1 LLPIGGNCVRLT
13 QLHPIGKF
21 CVIEK
26 FCGQNFRYKNFL
38 ICFARRSFN
47 EGGAA
52 NSLFFAKKENAS
64 CLGQLANP

>member
-1 LLPIGGNCVRLT
+1 MEN
-13 QLHPIGKF
+13 F
-21 CVIEK
+21 CVKILDM
-26 FCGQNFRYKNFL
+26 KNFL

>member
-1 LLPIGGNCVRLT
+1 LR
-13 QLHPIGKF
+13 
-21 CVIEK
+21 
-26 FCGQNFRYKNFL
+26 QNFRYKNFL

>member
-1 LLPIGGNCVRLT
+1 LFFYFLNAITTYGKLLR
-13 QLHPIGKF
+13 
-21 CVIEK
+21 
-26 FCGQNFRYKNFL
+26 QNFRYKNFL